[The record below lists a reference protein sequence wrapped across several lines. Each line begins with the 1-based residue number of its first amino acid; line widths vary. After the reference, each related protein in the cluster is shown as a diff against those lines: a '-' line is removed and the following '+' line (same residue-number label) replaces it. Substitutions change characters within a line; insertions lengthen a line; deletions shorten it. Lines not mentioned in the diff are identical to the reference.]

1 MKNFRANL
9 YGLALI
15 YIKNISVNR
24 NEENKVFRKSMQ
36 PFIAFIALLF
46 VMMPFTPASAAAEP
60 LDTIRQLIQG
70 YYVDEVPDEVLMK
83 NSAKEIVDGLDP
95 HSVYMTKQ
103 EYEAFINGIE
113 QRIVGIGV
121 VLEESEK
128 GVKVISV
135 IKNGPAFEAGLLP
148 GDIITKVDGISLSGK
163 SVQAAIPLIGGEE
176 NTTVTLTIERGNN
189 LLITKKI
196 QRAEI
201 HLPTVESEMLGGNIG
216 YIRLNSF
223 ATNSAK
229 EMAEAIKNFG
239 DADGLIF
246 DIRNNGGGY
255 ITAAQ
260 EIAGFFPGVKQ
271 AFQIR
276 EKNKT
281 PAIYRSV
288 NQEIKI
294 KSPVSLLI
302 NKYSASASEMLAVNL
317 KEQNAAKIY
326 GTTSY
331 GKGTAQ
337 SMFAFQDGSVLKL
350 TTARFYSPKGI
361 AVDKVGV
368 TPDVVTAPNEEVKAA
383 HYDQLLSKLTGY
395 TPFPTM
401 ENVKTTKTFTIR
413 MTKEMDWGKLDKSA
427 IQLIELGG
435 IDSEVS
441 VTVKDSKTLEVTP
454 LSPLISGKDYL
465 LIVHPRWKD
474 KSGVMMRNGIFLKVV
489 VE

>member
-1 MKNFRANL
+1 M
-9 YGLALI
+9 
-15 YIKNISVNR
+15 IKR
-24 NEENKVFRKSMQ
+24 RMQ
-36 PFIAFIALLF
+36 PLLVLLTLLF
-46 VMMPFTPASAAAEP
+46 VMMPFTQVSAAEP
-60 LDTIRQLIQG
+60 LDKIRQLIQQ
-70 YYVDEVPDEVLMK
+70 YYVDKVPEHILLK
-83 NSAKEIVDGLDP
+83 ETGKEIVEGLDP

-113 QRIVGIGV
+113 KRIVGIGV
-121 VLEESEK
+121 VLEESDK

-135 IKNGPAFEAGLLP
+135 IKDGPAFQSGLLS
-148 GDIITKVDGISLSGK
+148 GDVITEVDGVSLRGK
-163 SVQAAIPLIGGEE
+163 SIQAAIPLIGGEE
-176 NTTVTLTIERGNN
+176 NTKVTLTIVREDSI
-189 LLITKKI
+189 LITKVI
-196 QRAEI
+196 ARAEI
-201 HLPTVESEMLGGNIG
+201 HLPTVEAEMLGGNIG

-229 EMAEAIKNFG
+229 EMAEAVKTLG
-239 DADGLIF
+239 SADGFIL

-255 ITAAQ
+255 LTAAQ

-281 PAIYRSV
+281 PAIYPSV
-288 NQEIKI
+288 NQEMKI
-294 KSPVSLLI
+294 KGPVSLLI
-302 NKYSASASEMLAVNL
+302 NEYSASASEMLAVNL
-317 KEQNAAKIY
+317 KEQKAAKIY
-326 GTTSY
+326 GQTSY

-368 TPDVVTAPNEEVKAA
+368 TPNVVTATNEEVKAS
-383 HYDQLLSKLTGY
+383 HYDQLLLKFAGY
-395 TPFPTM
+395 SPFPTM

-413 MTKEMDWGKLDKSA
+413 MSKDMDWSQLGKRA

-435 IDSEVS
+435 EEAEVS
-441 VTVKDSKTLEVTP
+441 IAVKDGRSVEVTP
-454 LSPLISGKDYL
+454 ISPLISGKEYL
-465 LIVHPRWKD
+465 LVVHPQWKD
-474 KSGVMMRNGIFLKVV
+474 KSEVMMRKGIYLKVV

>member
-1 MKNFRANL
+1 MK
-9 YGLALI
+9 GT
-15 YIKNISVNR
+15 SPG
-24 NEENKVFRKSMQ
+24 NEDFDLNKRYMQ
-36 PFIAFIALLF
+36 PFIALIALLF
-46 VMMPFTPASAAAEP
+46 VMMPFTTATAAEP
-60 LDTIRQLIQG
+60 LDAIRQLIQE
-70 YYVDEVPDEVLMK
+70 YYVDEVPDEVLLK
-83 NSAKEIVDGLDP
+83 NSAKQIVDGLDP
-95 HSVYMTKQ
+95 YTVYMTKQ

-121 VLEESEK
+121 VLEESDK

-135 IKNGPAFEAGLLP
+135 IKNGPAFQSGLLP

-176 NTTVTLTIERGNN
+176 NTTVTLTIERDNN
-189 LLITKKI
+189 LFTKTI

-201 HLPTVESEMLGGNIG
+201 HLPSVESEMLGGNIG

-229 EMAEAIKNFG
+229 EMAEAVRSFG
-239 DADGLIF
+239 DAEGLIL

-281 PAIYRSV
+281 PKIYPSV
-288 NQEIKI
+288 NQETKI
-294 KSPVSLLI
+294 ESPVSLLI
-302 NKYSASASEMLAVNL
+302 NEYSASASEMLAVNL

-326 GTTSY
+326 GNTSY

-337 SMFAFQDGSVLKL
+337 SMFSFEDGSVLKL

-361 AVDKVGV
+361 EVDKVGV

-383 HYDQLLSKLTGY
+383 HYDHLLSKFAGY
-395 TPFPTM
+395 TPFPEM
-401 ENVKTTKTFTIR
+401 GNVKTTKTFTVR
-413 MTKEMDWGKLDKSA
+413 MSKEMDWSRMDKSG
-427 IQLIELGG
+427 IQLVELGG
-435 IDSEVS
+435 KEVGVRIS
-441 VTVKDSKTLEVTP
+441 VKDDRTLEVTP
-454 LSPLISGKDYL
+454 VSPLISGKEYL
-465 LIVHPRWKD
+465 FVVHPLWKD
-474 KSGVMMRNGIFLKVV
+474 KSGVMMRKGIYLKFT

>member
-1 MKNFRANL
+1 MIKRPMKPL
-9 YGLALI
+9 IALLT
-15 YIKNISVNR
+15 
-24 NEENKVFRKSMQ
+24 
-36 PFIAFIALLF
+36 LLF
-46 VMMPFTPASAAAEP
+46 VMMPFTQAAAAEP
-60 LDTIRQLIQG
+60 LDAIRQLIQE
-70 YYVDEVPDEVLMK
+70 YYVDEVPDDVLLK
-83 NSAKEIVDGLDP
+83 ESAKEIVDGLDP
-95 HSVYMTKQ
+95 HSIYMTKQ

-121 VLEESEK
+121 VLEESDK

-135 IKNGPAFEAGLLP
+135 IKDGPAFKSGLLP
-148 GDIITKVDGISLSGK
+148 GDVITRVNGISLTGK
-163 SVQAAIPLIGGEE
+163 SVQAVVPLIGGEE
-176 NTTVTLTIERGNN
+176 NTSVTLTIERGNS
-189 LLITKKI
+189 LPITKTIK
-196 QRAEI
+196 RAEI

-229 EMAEAIKNFG
+229 EMAEAINTLG
-239 DADGLIF
+239 DTDGLIL

-260 EIAGFFPGVKQ
+260 EIAGFFPNVSQ

-302 NKYSASASEMLAVNL
+302 NEYSASASEMLAVNL
-317 KEQNAAKIY
+317 KEQNAAKIF
-326 GTTSY
+326 GQTSY

-350 TTARFYSPKGI
+350 TTARFFSPKGI

-368 TPDVVTAPNEEVKAA
+368 TPDVVTATNEEVNTA
-383 HYDQLLSKLTGY
+383 HYDQLLYKFAGY
-395 TPFPTM
+395 SPFPVM

-413 MTKEMDWGKLDKSA
+413 MSKDMDWSRLDERA

-435 IDSEVS
+435 EEAEVR
-441 VTVKDSKTLEVTP
+441 VAVKDGRTVEVTP
-454 LSPLISGKDYL
+454 VSPMISGKDYL
-465 LIVHPRWKD
+465 LVVHPLWKD
-474 KSGVMMRNGIFLKVV
+474 KSGVMMGNGIYLKVV